1 MMLEGDH
8 QRKWKEDEPRESRLV
23 FIGRELPEQAIRD
36 GFRKLHR
43 HVMKEF
49 DPGEAPSI
57 ASMTDRVRPVPL
69 GMAVTVGAF
78 PRRHAPYFV
87 GAEENVAVVG
97 DDGEVSQTIACMAA
111 PSCARSP
118 TASAIVMGGDDGKL
132 VALDAKG
139 EVIDARDRCR
149 SGAGST
155 TSRCIPMARWRGR
168 PARPPSS
175 AAAKG
180 EEKSF
185 DVPSTVGGLA
195 FAPKGLRLAVA
206 HYNGVTL
213 WFPNMAAKPEF
224 LEWAGSHL
232 GVTFSPDNKFLVTA
246 MHEPA
251 MHGWRLAD
259 NRHMRMSGYPGRV
272 RSMSWSA
279 GGKGLATSG
288 ADTVIVWP
296 FASKDGPMGK
306 EPAMLAPLQA
316 RVSVGRLPS
325 EAGHHGGRLQ
335 RRHRADGA
343 DRGRRRDPGAPER
356 RRAGLGAG
364 LERQGHAS
372 LRIRGPKTATRGLLA
387 L

>member
-1 MMLEGDH
+1 
-8 QRKWKEDEPRESRLV
+8 
-23 FIGRELPEQAIRD
+23 
-36 GFRKLHR
+36 
-43 HVMKEF
+43 MKEF
-49 DPGEAPSI
+49 DPGESASI
-57 ASMTDRVRPVPL
+57 VSVTDKVRPLPL
-69 GMAVTVGAF
+69 GHAVTSVHFLGDICC
-78 PRRHAPYFV
+78 FV
-87 GAEENVAVVG
+87 GAEESVSVVNAK
-97 DDGEVSQTIACMAA
+97 DEISQTPVHSGGIL
-111 PSCARSP
+111 CAVSDGGR
-118 TASAIVMGGDDGKL
+118 IVMGGDDGKV
-132 VALDAKG
+132 VAFNAKAEVVLLATDAKRRW
-139 EVIDARDRCR
+139 IDNVAVHPDGAVAWSAGKTAYVR
-149 SGAGST
+149 SG
-155 TSRCIPMARWRGR
+155 
-168 PARPPSS
+168 
-175 AAAKG
+175 KG

-185 DVPSTVGGLA
+185 DLPSTVGGLA

-232 GVTFSPDNKFLVTA
+232 GVTFSPDNKFLVTM

-316 RVSVGRLPS
+316 RVSAVACHPKQDVLA
-325 EAGHHGGRLQ
+325 AGYSDGTVLMVRME
-335 RRHRADGA
+335 DGA
-343 DRGRRRDPGAPER
+343 EILVHRNGGAAI
-356 RRAGLGAG
+356 AGLAWNAKGTLLAYAAEDGDAG
-364 LERQGHAS
+364 LLE
-372 LRIRGPKTATRGLLA
+372 L
-387 L
+387 

>member
-1 MMLEGDH
+1 
-8 QRKWKEDEPRESRLV
+8 
-23 FIGRELPEQAIRD
+23 
-36 GFRKLHR
+36 
-43 HVMKEF
+43 MKEF
-49 DPGEAPSI
+49 DPGESASI
-57 ASMTDRVRPVPL
+57 VSVTDKVRPLPL
-69 GMAVTVGAF
+69 GHAVTSVHFLGDSAC
-78 PRRHAPYFV
+78 FV
-87 GAEENVAVVG
+87 GAEENVFVINAKGETSQISVHGGGILCAVS
-97 DDGEVSQTIACMAA
+97 DGG
-111 PSCARSP
+111 R
-118 TASAIVMGGDDGKL
+118 IVMGGDDGK
-132 VALDAKG
+132 VTALNAKG
-139 EVIDARDRCR
+139 EVTLLATDAKRRWIDNVAVHPDGAVAWSAGKTAYVR
-149 SGAGST
+149 SG
-155 TSRCIPMARWRGR
+155 
-168 PARPPSS
+168 
-175 AAAKG
+175 KG

-185 DVPSTVGGLA
+185 DLPSTVGGLA

-232 GVTFSPDNKFLVTA
+232 GVTFSPDNKFLVTM

-316 RVSVGRLPS
+316 RVSAVACHPKQDILAAGYSDGTVLMVRL
-325 EAGHHGGRLQ
+325 E
-335 RRHRADGA
+335 DGA
-343 DRGRRRDPGAPER
+343 EILVRRNGGAAV
-356 RRAGLGAG
+356 AGLAWNAKGTLLAYAAEDGDAG
-364 LERQGHAS
+364 LLE
-372 LRIRGPKTATRGLLA
+372 L
-387 L
+387 